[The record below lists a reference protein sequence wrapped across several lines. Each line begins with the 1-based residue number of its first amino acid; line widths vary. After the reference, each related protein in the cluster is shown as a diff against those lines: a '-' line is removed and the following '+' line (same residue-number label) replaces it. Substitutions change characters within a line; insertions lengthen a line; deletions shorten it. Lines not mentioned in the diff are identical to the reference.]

1 MVHSSQISYVNP
13 KGRFH
18 GIKTC
23 PKDYLFIFS
32 NTNKCLWSVVVSV
45 LCKSSHFCLDPKGF
59 SDFLLRRV
67 SSVQIQ
73 PLLFGSKGFQW
84 LSSTSCQFCANPAP
98 FVWTQ
103 RVSVTFFYVV
113 LVLCKFSLFCWDP
126 KGFSDFLLCRVSSVQ
141 IQPLLLGP
149 KGFQWLSSTSCQFC
163 ANSAPFV
170 WIQRVS
176 VTFFYVVSV
185 LCKSSPFCLDPKGF
199 SDFLLRRVSSVQIQP
214 LLLGPKGFQ
223 WLSSTS
229 CQFCANPAPFV
240 WIQRVPVTFFYVVSV
255 LCKSSPFCLDPK
267 GFSAFLTL

>member
-1 MVHSSQISYVNP
+1 MLIRKEDFMASKRVQKI
-13 KGRFH
+13 
-18 GIKTC
+18 IC
-23 PKDYLFIFS
+23 LYLVIRI
-32 NTNKCLWSVVVSV
+32 NAY
-45 LCKSSHFCLDPKGF
+45 GA
-59 SDFLLRRV
+59 
-67 SSVQIQ
+67 
-73 PLLFGSKGFQW
+73 
-84 LSSTSCQFCANPAP
+84 LSCRFCANPA
-98 FVWTQ
+98 T
-103 RVSVTFFYVV
+103 
-113 LVLCKFSLFCWDP
+113 
-126 KGFSDFLLCRVSSVQ
+126 
-141 IQPLLLGP
+141 
-149 KGFQWLSSTSCQFC
+149 
-163 ANSAPFV
+163 FV